1 MRSTTLALIAI
12 LVAAAASAATYEARS
27 EHYALN
33 VTNGTAA
40 AKVIVTDLDNN
51 SPIISEE
58 VPWVVG
64 TPSTIDRDIGDLHF
78 ALRLTR
84 ATPYLTANLEV
95 DRGEM
100 EIDLIRTEWILA
112 PRRAHIRAQGAMRV
126 GGDVHAPKVVHR
138 VEPAYSDEAR
148 RNRVS
153 GIVILE
159 VLIDATGHVTEV
171 LPLKPLPYGL
181 TAAAVDAVKQWTFEP
196 ATLAGKPVPVIFD
209 LTVNFKLDTPPAQ
222 PVPY

>member
-1 MRSTTLALIAI
+1 
-12 LVAAAASAATYEARS
+12 
-27 EHYALN
+27 
-33 VTNGTAA
+33 
-40 AKVIVTDLDNN
+40 
-51 SPIISEE
+51 
-58 VPWVVG
+58 
-64 TPSTIDRDIGDLHF
+64 
-78 ALRLTR
+78 
-84 ATPYLTANLEV
+84 
-95 DRGEM
+95 M

-181 TAAAVDAVKQWTFEP
+181 TEAAVDAVKQWTFEP

>member
-1 MRSTTLALIAI
+1 MRSLTSVLIAI
-12 LVAAAASAATYEARS
+12 LFSSAAGAATFEARS

-33 VTNGTAA
+33 VTNSAIS
-40 AKVIVTDLDNN
+40 AKVVVTDLDSN
-51 SPIISEE
+51 SPMISEE
-58 VPWVVG
+58 IPWAPG
-64 TPSTIDRDIGDLHF
+64 QPSKLDRDIGDLHF
-78 ALRLTR
+78 SVRLTR
-84 ATPYLTANLEV
+84 GLETITANLEV

-112 PRRAHIRAQGAMRV
+112 PRRAHIRAEGAMRV
-126 GGDVHAPKVVHR
+126 GGDVHAPRVVHR
-138 VEPAYSDEAR
+138 VEPMYPEEAR

-159 VLIDATGHVTEV
+159 TLVDATGRVTDV

-181 TAAAVDAVKQWTFEP
+181 TEAAVDAVKQWTFEP
-196 ATLAGKPVPVIFD
+196 GTLQGKPVPVIFN
-209 LTVNFKLDTPPAQ
+209 LTVNFKIDQPPVQ